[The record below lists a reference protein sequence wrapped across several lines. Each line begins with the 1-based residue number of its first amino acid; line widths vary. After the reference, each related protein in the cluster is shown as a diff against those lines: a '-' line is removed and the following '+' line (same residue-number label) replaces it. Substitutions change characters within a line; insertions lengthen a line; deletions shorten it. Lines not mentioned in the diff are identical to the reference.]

1 MPPVP
6 QGERGSAALKAVAW
20 VLLGAVVMLVLVV
33 DPFGVSPVDG
43 WLGIERTAVGGH
55 GAGADT
61 KEGRS
66 FGPAECT
73 PR

>member
-1 MPPVP
+1 MPTG
-6 QGERGSAALKAVAW
+6 GERGSAALKAVAW

-43 WLGIERTAVGGH
+43 WLGIERTVDGGH
-55 GAGADT
+55 GDGRGT
-61 KEGRS
+61 KKGTEL
-66 FGPAECT
+66 GPAGCT